1 LTVQDSLI
9 FDKLEVVKNIIK
21 DKKIIVAFS
30 GGVDS
35 TLITYLANKY
45 GKQACAVTI
54 KTELIAN
61 EEVIDA
67 KKISEYIEIEWV
79 LIEKNILNN
88 PIININ
94 PINRCYHCKKTIIGE
109 LFRLKELKNFDIV
122 IDGTHLNDVEGYRP
136 GVKALKESEVIS
148 PFLIAKI
155 SKKEI
160 RFLSKKFGLFT
171 WNKPSSPC
179 LATRIPYYDK
189 LTPDIINMV
198 ERAEQFIKRN
208 FDVKIIRVR
217 YQYPIARIE
226 IGEQDLNRILDKEK
240 LKIIYNYLKSLNFPF
255 ITLDLAGYQS
265 GTFDSLSSFENEI
278 QQNKVK
284 IIEGD

>member
-1 LTVQDSLI
+1 MTVQDSLI